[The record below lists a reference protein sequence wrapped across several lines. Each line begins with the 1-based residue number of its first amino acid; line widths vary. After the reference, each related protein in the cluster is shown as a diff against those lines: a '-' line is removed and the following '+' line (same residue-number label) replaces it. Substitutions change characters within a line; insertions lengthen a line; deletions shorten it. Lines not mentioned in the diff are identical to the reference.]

1 VQPSEVKARHIL
13 IRPKLDSADI
23 QRARAVADT
32 VLTLWKSGTPY
43 DTLVA
48 RYHDRRNEDTNVP
61 AFDRSQLPPAY
72 ATAFEGKNAGDFA
85 GPFSIED
92 KQTGA
97 PKFVV
102 ARITETS
109 AGGDYTVADL
119 RSTIRDQLQQER
131 SIRRL
136 LDQLRKE
143 VYVSIRVDDLVRGEG
158 PGGDAP

>member
-1 VQPSEVKARHIL
+1 MLQ
-13 IRPKLDSADI
+13 
-23 QRARAVADT
+23 
-32 VLTLWKSGTPY
+32 LWKSGTPY

-85 GPFSIED
+85 GPFPIED

-102 ARITETS
+102 ARVTETA
-109 AGGDYTVADL
+109 AGGEYTVADL
-119 RSTIRDQLQQER
+119 RTTIRDQLQQER

-136 LDQLRKE
+136 LDDLRKQ
-143 VYVSIRVDDLVRGEG
+143 VYVAIRVDDLVSGER
-158 PGGDAP
+158 PGESAP